1 MPHPLAARGDIP
13 ANTPHTPERLLTR
26 TCAAA
31 KPAPTHPREADTAE
45 APGNNGHPEERQARL
60 RSITD
65 AARMPILDPN
75 RDPLPTLQSIRE
87 VRLGFAPERRATIEY
102 FYTQVLGFELWPA
115 ERQIP
120 GGFGAGDV
128 RRGILLQFRH
138 DPPIEPMRRRCTL
151 AVPSLDAVEA
161 RLKEHEQSYTRTRG
175 FGLSD
180 DALTLTDPTGHRL
193 ELRQLRPM

>member
-1 MPHPLAARGDIP
+1 
-13 ANTPHTPERLLTR
+13 
-26 TCAAA
+26 
-31 KPAPTHPREADTAE
+31 
-45 APGNNGHPEERQARL
+45 
-60 RSITD
+60 
-65 AARMPILDPN
+65 MPILDPN